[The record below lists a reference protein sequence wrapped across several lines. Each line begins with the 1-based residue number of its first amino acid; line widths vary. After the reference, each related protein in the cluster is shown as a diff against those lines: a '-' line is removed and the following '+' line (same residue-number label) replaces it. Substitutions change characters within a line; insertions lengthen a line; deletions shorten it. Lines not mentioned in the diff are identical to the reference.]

1 MKNILISSK
10 IIKDRY
16 NITGSFIENN
26 WKKFFEKKKINLI
39 NTYGMSD
46 LEKNLSYFKPI
57 GIIFSGGN
65 DINKVKKNKINYERD
80 LHERKLLSFALK
92 TKIPILGVCRGFQ
105 FIVSELGGQLKKKP
119 NHVRTRHKLKINSQ
133 IFSQNIKE
141 LIINSYHNICV
152 VKLNEFFTCFY
163 LNKDKTIE
171 FALSKDKKIMCMM
184 FHPERKNKSEILVK
198 KIIFDFF
205 KL

>member
-10 IIKDRY
+10 IIKDKY
-16 NITGSFIENN
+16 NNTGSFIENN
-26 WKKFFEKKKINLI
+26 WKKFFAKKKINLI
-39 NTYGMSD
+39 NTYGISASK
-46 LEKNLSYFKPI
+46 KNLSCFKPI

-65 DINKVKKNKINYERD
+65 DIYNIKKNKINYARD
-80 LHERKLLSFALK
+80 LQERKLLNFAQK
-92 TKIPILGVCRGFQ
+92 KQIPILGVCRGFQ
-105 FIVSELGGQLKKKP
+105 FIASELGGQLKKKP
-119 NHVRTRHKLKINSQ
+119 NHVRTEHKLEIYSK

-152 VKLNEFFTCFY
+152 VKLHKFFTFFT

-171 FALSKDKKIMCMM
+171 FALSKNKKIMCMM
-184 FHPERKNKSEILVK
+184 FHPERKNKSEILIK
-198 KIIFDFF
+198 RIIFDFF